1 MRKIVSLLVAVLLL
15 SNCATTKLYHNG
27 QIVASFQGDMKAV
40 EFSSSPKDGVTLK
53 AASIDHS
60 TATLA
65 QGKAATDKITATGAA
80 IAISGL
86 PGLLK

>member
-1 MRKIVSLLVAVLLL
+1 MKKITSLLFIALLL

-40 EFSSSPKDGVTLK
+40 EFSSSKDGMTLK

-60 TATLA
+60 AATLA
-65 QGKAATDKITATGAA
+65 QGKAASEKITAIGAGL
-80 IAISGL
+80 AISGI
-86 PGLLK
+86 PGLFKK